1 MNKAVMCFDVGGS
14 FIKSAVYHGD
24 GTLTETG
31 KVPMPADDWPAFCHA
46 LQQLITV
53 AGPRLAEDSP
63 VSISAAGVVDPRTDT
78 ILAGNIPAFRGR
90 TVARE
95 LSAFLQRQVVIA
107 NDADCFTLAEATAE
121 AGEGPS
127 ILLGIILGSGVG
139 GGVVINQKIISGAGG
154 LTGEWGHGPITRTE
168 FDYQGQTL
176 HLPRLRCGCGQIG
189 CLDTLGGARGM
200 ERLYQHLLGR
210 SADSR
215 TIIEQWLNHSADALK
230 VVSLW
235 SQLVSEVL
243 AVVVNTL
250 GPDRIVAGGGL
261 ASVPALM
268 ARLDEDLRARILRPC
283 HGALIEQARY
293 QQQGGLLGA
302 GRLARGLT

>member
-14 FIKSAVYHGD
+14 FIKSAVYNGD
-24 GTLTETG
+24 NSLTEMG
-31 KVPMPADDWPAFCHA
+31 KVPMPAEDWPAFCQA
-46 LQQLITV
+46 LQQLLN
-53 AGPRLAEDSP
+53 AAAPRLADDSP
-63 VSISAAGVVDPRTDT
+63 VAVSAAGVVDPRTDT

-95 LSAFLQRQVVIA
+95 LSVFLQRQVVIA
-107 NDADCFTLAEATAE
+107 NDADCFTLAEASAD
-121 AGEGPS
+121 AGDSPS

-139 GGVVINQKIISGAGG
+139 GGLVINQQIISGAGG

-176 HLPRLRCGCGQIG
+176 HLPRLRCGCGQYG
-189 CLDTLGGARGM
+189 CLDTLGGARGL
-200 ERLYQHLLGR
+200 ERLYLHLLGR

-215 TIIEQWLNHSADALK
+215 TIIEQWQNHSADALK
-230 VVSLW
+230 VVTLW

-261 ASVPALM
+261 ASVPELM
-268 ARLDEDLRARILRPC
+268 SLLDEELRSRILRPC
-283 HGALIEQARY
+283 HGPLITRARY
-293 QQQGGLLGA
+293 QQQGGLVGA

>member
-24 GTLTETG
+24 NTLTETG
-31 KVPMPADDWPAFCHA
+31 KVTMPADDWPAFCRA
-46 LQQLITV
+46 LQQLLNAAAPYLT
-53 AGPRLAEDSP
+53 EDSP
-63 VSISAAGVVDPRTDT
+63 VAMSAAGVVDPRADT

-107 NDADCFTLAEATAE
+107 NDADCFTLAEASAE
-121 AGEGPS
+121 RGEDQS
-127 ILLGIILGSGVG
+127 VLLGIILGSGVG
-139 GGVVINQKIISGAGG
+139 GGLVINQQIISGPGG

-168 FDYQGQTL
+168 FDYQGQIL

-189 CLDTLGGARGM
+189 CLDTLGGARGL

-210 SADSR
+210 PADSR
-215 TIIEQWLNHSADALK
+215 AIIEQWLNHSADALK
-230 VVSLW
+230 VVTLW

-261 ASVPALM
+261 ASVPELM

-283 HGALIEQARY
+283 RGAIIEQARY